1 MNKEQV
7 ALGTAYSLT
16 LSDIL
21 TDRQKKVLEN
31 NSVSERIVKDNIVK
45 INSNELN
52 ELQKKAISIIQT
64 IANTALI
71 NNQITDEQ
79 KNVLYDY
86 NVDSVTLIT
95 AYRKLTLGTAHSFI
109 SSGGNLTKKQDD
121 TLKKYNISLDAI
133 EEYIKKIKGNI
144 LTKSEQIMIM
154 RIYAIAYS
162 VVLSNRLT
170 DIQQEQLD
178 QFNIDYP
185 ILEQYY
191 MRDIKNNGITVDN
204 QQKLEQTFN
213 NIIDLGKY
221 NASRA
226 GSNSN
231 SNTNSM
237 EKAKVHTLTNGKKQ
251 IFTYDEDQ
259 AAFSDIYMFAFLV
272 LLFQVLFLIISY
284 MIFAK

>member
-16 LSDIL
+16 LSNVL

-31 NSVSERIVKDNIVK
+31 TSVGEQTIKDNIRR
-45 INSNELN
+45 INSNELT
-52 ELQKKAISIIQT
+52 ELQKKALSIIQA
-64 IANTALI
+64 IANAALI
-71 NNQITDEQ
+71 NNQITDGQRNE
-79 KNVLYDY
+79 LYDY

-95 AYRKLTLGTAHSFI
+95 SYRKITLGTAHSFVI
-109 SSGGNLTKKQDD
+109 SGGELTKKQDD
-121 TLKKYNISLDAI
+121 ILKKYNISLDAI
-133 EEYIKKIKGNI
+133 EEYIKKIKSNT

-162 VVLSNRLT
+162 VVISNRLT
-170 DIQQEQLD
+170 DLQQEQLD

-185 ILEQYY
+185 ILEKYY

-204 QQKLEQTFN
+204 QEKLEGTFN
-213 NIIDLGKY
+213 NIIDLGQY

-231 SNTNSM
+231 SNTNTNT
-237 EKAKVHTLTNGKKQ
+237 KAKVHTLTNGKKQ
-251 IFTYDEDQ
+251 FTPFDEGQ

-272 LLFQVLFLIISY
+272 FLFQVLFLIISY